1 MSDGRERR
9 RAPRK
14 DTRFTVRNI
23 SHDGD
28 GNGGHSE
35 YCETRNISRNGAYCL
50 SEKPFPEFARINITL
65 ELSETE
71 DKNLEDLE
79 CEGVVVRADG
89 AVNVNGKEMHAF
101 ALFFDR
107 MSEED
112 RCKIDCFVEEHQS
125 GEAEEEAA
133 EEYVQGPVALA
144 ASVSPSTI
152 LLNGQPYFDGCAR
165 AHLALEVDGTFM
177 QFHKF
182 L

>member
-23 SHDGD
+23 RHDGD
-28 GNGGHSE
+28 DNGGHSE
-35 YCETRNISRNGAYCL
+35 YCETRNVSRNGAYCL
-50 SEKPFPEFARINITL
+50 SEKPFPEFARIKITL
-65 ELSETE
+65 EFSETGDE
-71 DKNLEDLE
+71 ILENLD

-112 RCKIDCFVEEHQS
+112 RCKIDRFVEEHRS
-125 GEAEEEAA
+125 GEPEEAEV
-133 EEYVQGPVALA
+133 EE
-144 ASVSPSTI
+144 
-152 LLNGQPYFDGCAR
+152 
-165 AHLALEVDGTFM
+165 
-177 QFHKF
+177 
-182 L
+182 